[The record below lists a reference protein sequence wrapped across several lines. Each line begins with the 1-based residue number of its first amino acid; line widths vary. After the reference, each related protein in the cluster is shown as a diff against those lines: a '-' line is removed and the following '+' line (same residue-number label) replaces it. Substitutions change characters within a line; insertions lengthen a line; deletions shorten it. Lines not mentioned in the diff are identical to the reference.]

1 MRSVFFNV
9 KKGMSELWH
18 WLAAKH
24 TTVYMYIYVN
34 VENVLIN
41 GYMNFLSKRYIKMF
55 AYEWVHIVPTA
66 QLFVYK
72 QFLLLKIKL
81 FSVGIKAKNVVI
93 TFVKVVRLEY
103 FSKNSS
109 TDLIPSKFGILVYND
124 FTFRETRCD
133 LSGTKSNCLVFLRK
147 SVVSQTYYGISL
159 TIG

>member
-9 KKGMSELWH
+9 KKGMSELWC

-24 TTVYMYIYVN
+24 TTIYMYIYIN

-41 GYMNFLSKRYIKMF
+41 GYMNFLLKRSIMMF
-55 AYEWVHIVPTA
+55 AYEWAQIVPMA

-81 FSVGIKAKNVVI
+81 FSVGIKAKNVI
-93 TFVKVVRLEY
+93 TFVKVIRLEY
-103 FSKNSS
+103 FPKNSS
-109 TDLIPSKFGILVYND
+109 TDLIPSGFGILVYND
-124 FTFRETRCD
+124 FTSRETRCE
-133 LSGTKSNCLVFLRK
+133 LSGTNSDWLVFLRK
-147 SVVSQTYYGISL
+147 SVVSWMYYGISL